1 MWRPNHSNDY
11 RFFDRIINEQFTV
24 GGTGINVHLYLGPA
38 TQTDSTDSTVPE
50 YANPTAKKIEDLLF
64 LENRDRTY
72 REDIFNLRGI
82 YQIADNDF
90 DLSQFGIQ
98 LANDTIFIV
107 FHLNTMVEY
116 LGRRLMV
123 GDVLELE
130 HLKDYY
136 PLDMDAVP
144 EALRKYY
151 VIKDVSR
158 GAEGFSQTWWP
169 HLWRVKCEPMVDS
182 QEYKDIINNGPG
194 ISAIYDTF
202 IGINDAIIAQSEK
215 DVPKSGYDV
224 NAIYNIPRTVKGD
237 PGVPKTPTADKTA
250 LTIDH
255 DLLSTSGSSVITA
268 DSEALSPDSQ
278 VTGYL
283 TGDGLTPNGMPIVQ
297 GIEFPGNPL
306 IGDYCLRVDYT
317 PNRLFRWDGRAW
329 RKIEDAVRTTYT
341 PGTTNQTL
349 KSGFFNNAKLVTTND
364 GKIVNSRQGL
374 SKALR
379 PPEDY

>member
-1 MWRPNHSNDY
+1 MPRLSMWKNGKHSNDY

-38 TQTDSTDSTVPE
+38 KQTDSTDSTVPD
-50 YANPTAKKIEDLLF
+50 YVNPTAKNIQDLLF

-72 REDIFNLRGI
+72 STDVYNLRGH
-82 YQIADNDF
+82 YQVSDNDF

-98 LANDTIFIV
+98 LANDTLFIV

-136 PLDMDAVP
+136 PLDLDAVP

-169 HLWRVKCEPMVDS
+169 HLWRVKCEPLVDS
-182 QEYKDIINNGPG
+182 QEYKDIIKTGVG
-194 ISAIYDTF
+194 ISAMYDAF

-215 DVPKSGYDV
+215 DVPKSGYDTTE
-224 NAIYNIPRTVKGD
+224 IYTVPIDPNGD
-237 PGVPKTPTADKTA
+237 PGVPNSLTADT
-250 LTIDH
+250 TVPNNDS
-255 DLLSTSGSSVITA
+255 LSLPTT
-268 DSEALSPDSQ
+268 DSQTLSPDSS

-283 TGDGLTPNGMPIVQ
+283 TGDGLTPNGLPIIQ
-297 GIEFPGNPL
+297 GIEFPDNPL
-306 IGDYCLRVDYT
+306 LGDYCLRLDYV

-329 RKIEDAVRTTYT
+329 RKIEDAVRTSYT
-341 PGTTNQTL
+341 PGTANQTL
-349 KSGFFNNAKLVTTND
+349 KSGFFNNNKLVTNGD
-364 GKIVNSRQGL
+364 GTIVNSRQGL

-379 PPEDY
+379 PKED

>member
-50 YANPTAKKIEDLLF
+50 YANPTAKNIEDLLF

-72 REDIFNLRGI
+72 RQDIFNLRGI
-82 YQIADNDF
+82 YQISDNDF

-136 PLDMDAVP
+136 PLDMNAVP

-182 QEYKDIINNGPG
+182 QEYKDIVKDGPG
-194 ISAIYDTF
+194 ISAIYDKF
-202 IGINDAIIAQSEK
+202 IGINDAIISQSEK

-224 NAIYNIPRTVKGD
+224 SAIYNIPIKTNGE
-237 PGVPKTPTADKTA
+237 PGVPKTLTADKTVLGVDTA
-250 LTIDH
+250 
-255 DLLSTSGSSVITA
+255 SGTTA
-268 DSEALSPDSQ
+268 DSLALSPTSE

-283 TGDGLTPNGMPIVQ
+283 TGDGLTPNGLPIVQ
-297 GIEFPGNPL
+297 GIEFPGSPV
-306 IGDYCLRVDYT
+306 IGDYCLRVDYV

-341 PGTTNQTL
+341 PGTANQTL
-349 KSGFFNNAKLVTTND
+349 KSGFFNNDKFVTTND
-364 GKIVNSRQGL
+364 GKVHFSRQGL

>member
-1 MWRPNHSNDY
+1 MWKNGKHTNDY

-38 TQTDSTDSTVPE
+38 TQTDSKDSTVPE
-50 YANPTAKKIEDLLF
+50 YANPTAKNIQDLLF
-64 LENRDRTY
+64 LENRDRVY
-72 REDIFNLRGI
+72 SPDVYNLRGV
-82 YQIADNDF
+82 YQVSDNDF

-107 FHLNTMVEY
+107 FHLNTMVESIS
-116 LGRRLMV
+116 RRLMV

-136 PLDMDAVP
+136 PLDLDAVP

-158 GAEGFSQTWWP
+158 GAEGFSATWWP

-182 QEYKDIINNGPG
+182 QEYKDIIKNGVG
-194 ISAIYDTF
+194 ISAIYDAF

-215 DVPKSGYDV
+215 DVPLSGYDT
-224 NAIYNIPRTVKGD
+224 NAFYTV
-237 PGVPKTPTADKTA
+237 PVEPNGVPGQPNELTADDTVNTDDPF
-250 LTIDH
+250 LPTVD
-255 DLLSTSGSSVITA
+255 VQV
-268 DSEALSPDSQ
+268 LSPDDSI
-278 VTGYL
+278 TGYL
-283 TGDGLTPNGMPIVQ
+283 TGDGLAPNGLPVTQ
-297 GIEFPGNPL
+297 GIEFPNTPL
-306 IGDYCLRVDYT
+306 VGDYCLRVDYV

-329 RKIEDAVRTTYT
+329 RKIEDAVRTNYT
-341 PGTTNQTL
+341 PGTANQTL
-349 KSGFFNNAKLVTTND
+349 KSGFFNNNNLVTNGD
-364 GKIVNSRQGL
+364 GTIVNSRQGL

-379 PPEDY
+379 PKED

>member
-1 MWRPNHSNDY
+1 MPRLSMWKNGKHTNDY

-38 TQTDSTDSTVPE
+38 VQTESTDSTVPD
-50 YANPTAKKIEDLLF
+50 YINPTAKNIQDLLF

-72 REDIFNLRGI
+72 SVDVYNLRGI
-82 YQIADNDF
+82 YQVSDNDF

-98 LANDTIFIV
+98 LSNDTIFIV

-136 PLDMDAVP
+136 PLDLDAVP

-169 HLWRVKCEPMVDS
+169 HLWRVKCEPLVDS
-182 QEYKDIINNGPG
+182 QEYKDIINTGVG
-194 ISAIYDTF
+194 VSAIYDSF
-202 IGINDAIIAQSEK
+202 ININDAIIAQSEK
-215 DVPKSGYDV
+215 DVPLSGYDTTPL
-224 NAIYNIPRTVKGD
+224 YQ
-237 PGVPKTPTADKTA
+237 VPVTADGNPGTTQSLKADDTASIDGTA
-250 LTIDH
+250 LD
-255 DLLSTSGSSVITA
+255 SV
-268 DSEALSPDSQ
+268 DSQVLSPDS
-278 VTGYL
+278 TIKGYL
-283 TGDGLTPNGMPIVQ
+283 TGDGLSPNGLPIVQ
-297 GIEFPGNPL
+297 GIEFPSSPT
-306 IGDYCLRVDYT
+306 IGDYCLRIDYK
-317 PNRLFRWDGRAW
+317 PNRLFRWDGVAW
-329 RKIEDAVRTTYT
+329 RKIEDAVRNTYT
-341 PGTTNQTL
+341 PGSANQTL
-349 KSGFFNNAKLVTTND
+349 KSGFVNNSSVFTD
-364 GKIVNSRQGL
+364 SSGKIINSRQGL

>member
-1 MWRPNHSNDY
+1 MPRLSMWKNGQHTNDY

-38 TQTDSTDSTVPE
+38 TQIDSTDSTVPE
-50 YANPTAKKIEDLLF
+50 YTNPTAKNIQDLLF

-72 REDIFNLRGI
+72 STDVYNLRGI
-82 YQIADNDF
+82 YQVNDNDF

-107 FHLNTMVEY
+107 FHLNHMVEY

-136 PLDMDAVP
+136 PLDLDAVP

-169 HLWRVKCEPMVDS
+169 HLWRVKCEPLVDS
-182 QEYKDIINNGPG
+182 QEYKDIINNGVG
-194 ISAIYDTF
+194 ISAIYDAF
-202 IGINDAIIAQSEK
+202 IGINDAIISQSEK
-215 DVPKSGYDV
+215 DVPKSGYDT
-224 NAIYNIPRTVKGD
+224 AELYTAPITPKGD
-237 PGVPKTPTADKTA
+237 PGLPQSLTADNSNPNNDAT
-250 LTIDH
+250 
-255 DLLSTSGSSVITA
+255 LSGITTV
-268 DSEALSPDSQ
+268 DSQ
-278 VTGYL
+278 VLSPTKSITGYL
-283 TGDGLTPNGMPIVQ
+283 TGDGLTPNGFPIAQ
-297 GIEFPGNPL
+297 GIEFPNSPTV
-306 IGDYCLRVDYT
+306 GDYCLRVDYI

-329 RKIEDAVRTTYT
+329 RKIEDSVRTNYT
-341 PGTTNQTL
+341 PGTDNQTL
-349 KSGFFNNAKLVTTND
+349 KSGFFNNNKVITNGD
-364 GKIVNSRQGL
+364 GTIANSRQGL

-379 PPEDY
+379 PKED

>member
-1 MWRPNHSNDY
+1 MPRLSMWKNGTHTNDY

-50 YANPTAKKIEDLLF
+50 YTNPTAKNIQDLLF
-64 LENRDRTY
+64 LENRDRVY
-72 REDIFNLRGI
+72 SPDVYNLRGH
-82 YQIADNDF
+82 YQVNDNDF

-107 FHLNTMVEY
+107 FHLNNMVDNV
-116 LGRRLMV
+116 GRRLMV

-136 PLDMDAVP
+136 PLDLDAVP

-158 GAEGFSQTWWP
+158 GAEGFSPTWWP
-169 HLWRVKCEPMVDS
+169 HLWRVKCEPLVDS
-182 QEYKDIINNGPG
+182 QEYKDIINNGVG
-194 ISAIYDTF
+194 ISAIYDAF

-215 DVPKSGYDV
+215 DVPKSGYDTTE
-224 NAIYNIPRTVKGD
+224 IYTGPIK
-237 PGVPKTPTADKTA
+237 PTGA
-250 LTIDH
+250 LG
-255 DLLSTSGSSVITA
+255 LPQSLTA
-268 DSEALSPDSQ
+268 DSTGASNDTTLSGISTVDAQVVSPTAS

-283 TGDGLTPNGMPIVQ
+283 TGDGLTPNGLPIAQ
-297 GIEFPGNPL
+297 GIEFPNSPTV
-306 IGDYCLRVDYT
+306 GDYCLRVDYV

-329 RKIEDAVRTTYT
+329 RKIEDAVRTNYT
-341 PGTTNQTL
+341 PGTANQTL
-349 KSGFFNNAKLVTTND
+349 KSGFFNNNKLVTNGD
-364 GKIVNSRQGL
+364 GTIVNSRQGL

-379 PPEDY
+379 PKED

>member
-1 MWRPNHSNDY
+1 MPRLSMWKNGKHTNDY

-38 TQTDSTDSTVPE
+38 TQTDSKDSTVPE
-50 YANPTAKKIEDLLF
+50 YANPTAKNIQDLLF
-64 LENRDRTY
+64 LENRDRVY
-72 REDIFNLRGI
+72 SPDVYNLRGI
-82 YQIADNDF
+82 YQVSDNDF

-107 FHLNTMVEY
+107 FHLNTMVESIS
-116 LGRRLMV
+116 RRLMV

-136 PLDMDAVP
+136 PLDLDAVP

-158 GAEGFSQTWWP
+158 GAEGFSATWWP

-182 QEYKDIINNGPG
+182 QEYKDIIKNGVG
-194 ISAIYDTF
+194 ISAIYDAF

-215 DVPKSGYDV
+215 DVPLSGYDT
-224 NAIYNIPRTVKGD
+224 NAFYTVPVETNGAPGQPNELTADDTANTDD
-237 PGVPKTPTADKTA
+237 PFLPTADTQ
-250 LTIDH
+250 
-255 DLLSTSGSSVITA
+255 V
-268 DSEALSPDSQ
+268 LSPDASI
-278 VTGYL
+278 TGYL
-283 TGDGLTPNGMPIVQ
+283 TGDGLAPNGLPVTQ
-297 GIEFPGNPL
+297 GIEFPNTPL
-306 IGDYCLRVDYT
+306 VGDYCLRVDYV

-329 RKIEDAVRTTYT
+329 RKIEDAVRTNYT
-341 PGTTNQTL
+341 PGTANQTL
-349 KSGFFNNAKLVTTND
+349 KSGFFNNNNLVTNGD
-364 GKIVNSRQGL
+364 GTIVNSRQGL

-379 PPEDY
+379 PKED

>member
-1 MWRPNHSNDY
+1 MPRLSMWKNGKHTNDY

-38 TQTDSTDSTVPE
+38 TQTDSKDSTVPE
-50 YANPTAKKIEDLLF
+50 YANPTAKNIQDLLF
-64 LENRDRTY
+64 LENRDRVY
-72 REDIFNLRGI
+72 SPDVYNLRGV
-82 YQIADNDF
+82 YQVSDNDF

-107 FHLNTMVEY
+107 FHLNTMVESIS
-116 LGRRLMV
+116 RRLMV

-136 PLDMDAVP
+136 PLDLDAVP

-158 GAEGFSQTWWP
+158 GAEGFSATWWP

-182 QEYKDIINNGPG
+182 QEYKDIIKNGVG
-194 ISAIYDTF
+194 ISAIYDAF

-215 DVPKSGYDV
+215 DVPLSGYDT
-224 NAIYNIPRTVKGD
+224 NAFYTV
-237 PGVPKTPTADKTA
+237 PVEPNGVPGQPNELTADDTVNTDDPF
-250 LTIDH
+250 LPTVD
-255 DLLSTSGSSVITA
+255 VQV
-268 DSEALSPDSQ
+268 LSPDDSI
-278 VTGYL
+278 TGYL
-283 TGDGLTPNGMPIVQ
+283 TGDGLAPNGLPVTQ
-297 GIEFPGNPL
+297 GIEFPNTPL
-306 IGDYCLRVDYT
+306 VGDYCLRVDYV

-329 RKIEDAVRTTYT
+329 RKIEDAVRTNYT
-341 PGTTNQTL
+341 PGTANQTL
-349 KSGFFNNAKLVTTND
+349 KSGFFNNNNLVTNGD
-364 GKIVNSRQGL
+364 GTIVNSRQGL

-379 PPEDY
+379 PKED

>member
-1 MWRPNHSNDY
+1 MWKNGKHTNDY

-38 TQTDSTDSTVPE
+38 TQTDSKDSTVPE
-50 YANPTAKKIEDLLF
+50 YANPTAKNIQDLLF
-64 LENRDRTY
+64 LENRDRVY
-72 REDIFNLRGI
+72 SPDVYNLRGI
-82 YQIADNDF
+82 YQVSDNDF

-107 FHLNTMVEY
+107 FHLNTMVESIS
-116 LGRRLMV
+116 RRLMV

-136 PLDMDAVP
+136 PLDLDAVP

-158 GAEGFSQTWWP
+158 GAEGFSATWWP

-182 QEYKDIINNGPG
+182 QEYKDIIKNGVG
-194 ISAIYDTF
+194 ISAIYDAF

-215 DVPKSGYDV
+215 DVPLSGYDT
-224 NAIYNIPRTVKGD
+224 NAFYTVPVETNGAPGQPNELTADDTANTDD
-237 PGVPKTPTADKTA
+237 PFLPTADTQ
-250 LTIDH
+250 
-255 DLLSTSGSSVITA
+255 V
-268 DSEALSPDSQ
+268 LSPDASI
-278 VTGYL
+278 TGYL
-283 TGDGLTPNGMPIVQ
+283 TGDGLAPNGLPVTQ
-297 GIEFPGNPL
+297 GIEFPNTPL
-306 IGDYCLRVDYT
+306 VGDYCLRVDYV

-329 RKIEDAVRTTYT
+329 RKIEDAVRTNYT
-341 PGTTNQTL
+341 PGTANQTL
-349 KSGFFNNAKLVTTND
+349 KSGFFNNNNLVTNGD
-364 GKIVNSRQGL
+364 GTIVNSRQGL

-379 PPEDY
+379 PKED

>member
-1 MWRPNHSNDY
+1 
-11 RFFDRIINEQFTV
+11 
-24 GGTGINVHLYLGPA
+24 
-38 TQTDSTDSTVPE
+38 VPE
-50 YANPTAKKIEDLLF
+50 YANPTAKNIEDLLF

-72 REDIFNLRGI
+72 RQDIFNLRGI
-82 YQIADNDF
+82 YQISDNDF

-136 PLDMDAVP
+136 PLDLDAVP

-182 QEYKDIINNGPG
+182 QEYKDIVKDGPG
-194 ISAIYDTF
+194 ISAIYDKF
-202 IGINDAIIAQSEK
+202 IGINDAIISQSEK

-224 NAIYNIPRTVKGD
+224 SAIYNIPIKTNGE
-237 PGVPKTPTADKTA
+237 PGVPKTLTADKTVLGVDTA
-250 LTIDH
+250 
-255 DLLSTSGSSVITA
+255 SGTTA
-268 DSEALSPDSQ
+268 DSLALSPTSE

-283 TGDGLTPNGMPIVQ
+283 TGDGLTPNGLPIVQ
-297 GIEFPGNPL
+297 GIEFPGSPV
-306 IGDYCLRVDYT
+306 IGDYCLRVDYV

-341 PGTTNQTL
+341 PGTANQTL
-349 KSGFFNNAKLVTTND
+349 KSGFFNNDKFVTTND
-364 GKIVNSRQGL
+364 GKVHFSRQGL

>member
-1 MWRPNHSNDY
+1 MWKNGKHTNDY

-50 YANPTAKKIEDLLF
+50 YTNPTAKNIQDLLF
-64 LENRDRTY
+64 LENRDRVY
-72 REDIFNLRGI
+72 SPDVYNLRGI
-82 YQIADNDF
+82 YQVNDNDF

-107 FHLNTMVEY
+107 FHLNTMVENIS
-116 LGRRLMV
+116 RRLMV

-136 PLDMDAVP
+136 PLDLDAVP

-158 GAEGFSQTWWP
+158 GAEGFSATWWP
-169 HLWRVKCEPMVDS
+169 HLWRVKCEPLVDS
-182 QEYKDIINNGPG
+182 QEYKDIINNGVG
-194 ISAIYDTF
+194 ISAIYDAF

-215 DVPKSGYDV
+215 DVPRSGYDTTE
-224 NAIYNIPRTVKGD
+224 IYTVPINPNGD
-237 PGVPKTPTADKTA
+237 PGVPKS
-250 LTIDH
+250 L
-255 DLLSTSGSSVITA
+255 TA
-268 DSEALSPDSQ
+268 DSTLPDNDLLLPTSDSQTLSPDASI
-278 VTGYL
+278 TGYL
-283 TGDGLTPNGMPIVQ
+283 TGDGLTPNGLPIVQ
-297 GIEFPGNPL
+297 GIEFPDSPL
-306 IGDYCLRVDYT
+306 LGDYCLRVDYV

-329 RKIEDAVRTTYT
+329 RKIEDAVRTNYT
-341 PGTTNQTL
+341 PGTANQTL
-349 KSGFFNNAKLVTTND
+349 KSGFFNNNKLITNGD
-364 GKIVNSRQGL
+364 GTIVNSRQGL

-379 PPEDY
+379 PKED

>member
-1 MWRPNHSNDY
+1 MPRLSMWKNGKHSNDY

-24 GGTGINVHLYLGPA
+24 GGTGINIHLYLGPA
-38 TQTDSTDSTVPE
+38 KQTDSTDSTVPD
-50 YANPTAKKIEDLLF
+50 YVNPTAKNIQDLLF

-72 REDIFNLRGI
+72 STDVYNLRGH
-82 YQIADNDF
+82 YQVSDNDF

-98 LANDTIFIV
+98 LANDTLFIV

-136 PLDMDAVP
+136 PLDLDAVP

-169 HLWRVKCEPMVDS
+169 HLWRVKCEPLVDS
-182 QEYKDIINNGPG
+182 QEYKDIIKTGVG
-194 ISAIYDTF
+194 VSAIYDAF

-215 DVPKSGYDV
+215 DVPLSGYDTNALYTVPVEPNGKPGQPNELTADDTV
-224 NAIYNIPRTVKGD
+224 NTDD
-237 PGVPKTPTADKTA
+237 PFLPTADTQ
-250 LTIDH
+250 
-255 DLLSTSGSSVITA
+255 V
-268 DSEALSPDSQ
+268 LSPDASI
-278 VTGYL
+278 TGYL
-283 TGDGLTPNGMPIVQ
+283 TGDGLAPNGLPVTQ
-297 GIEFPGNPL
+297 GIEFPNAPL
-306 IGDYCLRVDYT
+306 LGDYCLRIDYQ

-329 RKIEDAVRTTYT
+329 RKIEDAVRTSYT
-341 PGTTNQTL
+341 PGTANENL
-349 KSGFFNNAKLVTTND
+349 KSGFFNNNKLVTNGD
-364 GKIVNSRQGL
+364 GTIVNSRQGL

-379 PPEDY
+379 PKED

>member
-1 MWRPNHSNDY
+1 MWKNGKHSNDY

-24 GGTGINVHLYLGPA
+24 GGTGINIHLYLGPA
-38 TQTDSTDSTVPE
+38 TQTDSKDSTVPE
-50 YANPTAKKIEDLLF
+50 YSNPTAKNIQDLLF

-72 REDIFNLRGI
+72 STDVYNLRGH
-82 YQIADNDF
+82 YQVSDNDF

-136 PLDMDAVP
+136 PLDLDAVP

-158 GAEGFSQTWWP
+158 GADGFSQTWWP
-169 HLWRVKCEPMVDS
+169 HLWRVKCEPLVDS
-182 QEYKDIINNGPG
+182 QEYKDIIKTGVG
-194 ISAIYDTF
+194 ISAIYDAF

-215 DVPKSGYDV
+215 DVPKSGYDTTE
-224 NAIYNIPRTVKGD
+224 IYTVPNDTNGD
-237 PGVPKTPTADKTA
+237 PGVPNSLTADT
-250 LTIDH
+250 TVPNNDS
-255 DLLSTSGSSVITA
+255 LSLPTT
-268 DSEALSPDSQ
+268 DSQTLSPDSS

-283 TGDGLTPNGMPIVQ
+283 TGDGLTPNGLPITQ
-297 GIEFPGNPL
+297 GIEFPNNPL
-306 IGDYCLRVDYT
+306 LGDYCLRVDYV

-329 RKIEDAVRTTYT
+329 RKIEDAVRTSYT
-341 PGTTNQTL
+341 PGTANQTL
-349 KSGFFNNAKLVTTND
+349 KSGFFNNSNLVTTND
-364 GKIVNSRQGL
+364 GKIVDSRQGL

-379 PPEDY
+379 PKED

>member
-1 MWRPNHSNDY
+1 MWKNGKHTNDY

-38 TQTDSTDSTVPE
+38 TQIDSTDSTVPE
-50 YANPTAKKIEDLLF
+50 YTNPTAKNIQDLLF

-72 REDIFNLRGI
+72 STDVYNLRGI
-82 YQIADNDF
+82 YQVSDNDF

-107 FHLNTMVEY
+107 FHLNHMVEY
-116 LGRRLMV
+116 LGRRLMI

-136 PLDMDAVP
+136 PLDLDAVP

-158 GAEGFSQTWWP
+158 GAEGFSATWWP
-169 HLWRVKCEPMVDS
+169 HLWRVKCEPLVDS
-182 QEYKDIINNGPG
+182 QEYKDIINNGVG
-194 ISAIYDTF
+194 ISAIYDAF
-202 IGINDAIIAQSEK
+202 IGINDAIISQSEK
-215 DVPKSGYDV
+215 DVPKSGYDTTE
-224 NAIYNIPRTVKGD
+224 IYTGTIKPIG
-237 PGVPKTPTADKTA
+237 A
-250 LTIDH
+250 LG
-255 DLLSTSGSSVITA
+255 LPQSLTA
-268 DSEALSPDSQ
+268 DSSNPNNDTTLSGISTVDSQVLSPTAS

-283 TGDGLTPNGMPIVQ
+283 TGDGLTPNGFPIIQ
-297 GIEFPGNPL
+297 GIEFPNSPTV
-306 IGDYCLRVDYT
+306 GDYCLRVDYI

-329 RKIEDAVRTTYT
+329 RKIEDAVRTSYT
-341 PGTTNQTL
+341 PGTANQTL
-349 KSGFFNNAKLVTTND
+349 KSGFFNNNKLVTNAD
-364 GKIVNSRQGL
+364 GTIVNSRQGL

-379 PPEDY
+379 PKED